1 MVEEAHQAE
10 GLQSRPAALA
20 VRAAARLEGQEAV
33 EDQLR
38 RLVVVVE
45 EEGLGRVEGLRSPAD
60 QAAVAGLRAALQ
72 SLEEEAAA
80 VRAFQEDRAAAEGL
94 RAAQAA
100 AEGLRAA
107 QAAVRVLEAV
117 EAAGRPEEEVHQI
130 HRAADRAAAAS
141 LEEAQGLPAGP
152 AMAAALL
159 EDRAAAPALEA
170 AAPAAAVQ
178 VDRLRAPPMTSL
190 PLSDSSNKNRHC
202 RRAS

>member
-1 MVEEAHQAE
+1 MEEEEAHPAE

-20 VRAAARLEGQEAV
+20 VRAAGRLAGREAV
-33 EDQLR
+33 EDPAFQAFLIR
-38 RLVVVVE
+38 SLVVVVE
-45 EEGLGRVEGLRSPAD
+45 GLGREAGLRAD

-72 SLEEEAAA
+72 ILEEEAAA
-80 VRAFQEDRAAAEGL
+80 VPAFQEDRAAAEGL

-100 AEGLRAA
+100 V
-107 QAAVRVLEAV
+107 QVLEAE

-159 EDRAAAPALEA
+159 EVRAAAAALEA
-170 AAPAAAVQ
+170 AAPAAAAQ
-178 VDRLRAPPMTSL
+178 VDRHRAPPMTSL

>member
-1 MVEEAHQAE
+1 MVEEAHPAE

-60 QAAVAGLRAALQ
+60 QAAVAGLRAAPQ

-100 AEGLRAA
+100 
-107 QAAVRVLEAV
+107 VRVLEAV
-117 EAAGRPEEEVHQI
+117 EAAGRPEEEARQS
-130 HRAADRAAAAS
+130 HRAADRAAAAF